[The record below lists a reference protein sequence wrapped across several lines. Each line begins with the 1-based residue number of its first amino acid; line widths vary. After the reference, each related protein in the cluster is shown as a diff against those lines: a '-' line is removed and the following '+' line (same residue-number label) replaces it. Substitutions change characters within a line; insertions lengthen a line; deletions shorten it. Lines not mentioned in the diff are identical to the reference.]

1 MNLYPVYRGTGG
13 RIILISSDWK
23 DVVVRLRLNWRTR
36 NYVGTIFGGSLYAAA
51 DPILMLQLIRI
62 LGKDY
67 VVWDKAASIRFKRP
81 GNQTLQMHFQINDL
95 LLDNIKNAIQRDKEF
110 EFTENLKWVDNNG
123 KVYAELEKTIYV
135 ADRTH
140 YLNKRN
146 KLKK

>member
-1 MNLYPVYRGTGG
+1 
-13 RIILISSDWK
+13 
-23 DVVVRLRLNWRTR
+23 
-36 NYVGTIFGGSLYAAA
+36 
-51 DPILMLQLIRI
+51 
-62 LGKDY
+62 
-67 VVWDKAASIRFKRP
+67 
-81 GNQTLQMHFQINDL
+81 MHFQINDL